1 MEKNLFL
8 EKWNKLTRQRITTKI
23 KKVENKMNKAR
34 VVVQNDKKF
43 DNSISLF
50 HIKVVKREYNTR
62 HEGIFFINPNRSFSP
77 HHSFFFSYISFSI
90 LPFPIVIFPFLF
102 FPIKSTTSFLIF
114 ILRWYDRESI
124 SLRQNR
130 ILRQFLSWEKI
141 ERKVKKYVIRLLK

>member
-23 KKVENKMNKAR
+23 KKVANKMNQAR

-90 LPFPIVIFPFLF
+90 LPFPIVIFPFLSYQ
-102 FPIKSTTSFLIF
+102 INNILSYLYSSVVRSGKHLSQAEQDSSATSWLGKST
-114 ILRWYDRESI
+114 
-124 SLRQNR
+124 
-130 ILRQFLSWEKI
+130 EKS
-141 ERKVKKYVIRLLK
+141 